1 MGNLHFMFEFYWWQK
16 QQQAE
21 AHSIENTQLNEG
33 NQLEEEHPDLC
44 NEASEER
51 SECIFQLLVK
61 DDVKKNQI
69 NKIKQNE
76 SEHT

>member
-1 MGNLHFMFEFYWWQK
+1 MENLHFVFEFYWWQK

-21 AHSIENTQLNEG
+21 AHYIENAQLNEG

-51 SECIFQLLVK
+51 IECFFQSLGK
-61 DDVKKNQI
+61 HDVKTNKQKN
-69 NKIKQNE
+69 K
-76 SEHT
+76 

>member
-1 MGNLHFMFEFYWWQK
+1 MENLHFMFEFYWWQK

-21 AHSIENTQLNEG
+21 AHYIENTQLNEG

-51 SECIFQLLVK
+51 GE
-61 DDVKKNQI
+61 
-69 NKIKQNE
+69 
-76 SEHT
+76 